1 MNNEYMANEFTSNP
15 RRKTRV
21 ISTPGTNRELRRY
34 YERKAKAAITLN
46 LDATVTGIVRHPE
59 ATGLIILKP

>member
-21 ISTPGTNRELRRY
+21 ISTPGTNRELRRF
-34 YERKAKAAITLN
+34 YERKARQAEAVLH
-46 LDATVTGIVRHPE
+46 DATVTGIVRHP
-59 ATGLIILKP
+59 AVTGLIVLKP